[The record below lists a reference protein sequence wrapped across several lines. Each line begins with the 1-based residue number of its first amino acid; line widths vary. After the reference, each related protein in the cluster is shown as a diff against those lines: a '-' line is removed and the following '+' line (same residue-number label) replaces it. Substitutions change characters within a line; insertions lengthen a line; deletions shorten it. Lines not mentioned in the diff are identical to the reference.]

1 MGDGGPNAVGVPA
14 RFRARGGADRVR
26 TLYFI
31 AASLLAALIPL
42 ILFAGLWIRAVLDQS
57 ERDLQAYL
65 TSRAAFLAD
74 RIDTEIEQQFSI
86 LRALASAQNLDEP
99 DLPAFEETAAR
110 MVDAL
115 QRWTVVGLIDP
126 VTGRQLASTPRRAT
140 PEPFVTAAPEVVRRV
155 AEQIAWWRSEL

>member
-1 MGDGGPNAVGVPA
+1 MRKITGFQVMGDGGPNAVGVPA

-74 RIDTEIEQQFSI
+74 RIDERTYHPTRDTWGPLVVPEDRYFVLGDNRDDSEDSRFWGFVHADAITGRPLLVYYSF
-86 LRALASAQNLDEP
+86 D
-99 DLPAFEETAAR
+99 PATIGSFAYLTQ
-110 MVDAL
+110 V
-115 QRWTVVGLIDP
+115 RWSRIGGLIH
-126 VTGRQLASTPRRAT
+126 
-140 PEPFVTAAPEVVRRV
+140 
-155 AEQIAWWRSEL
+155 